1 MRYVDPRFQKAVL
14 KRLEALG
21 HGIFYL
27 ILRIAGQPGAYAL
40 LVPVVLIYVIAGR
53 RIHQLTS
60 PYLRRRFPK
69 HNLVERRR
77 DTFRICHSF
86 GQILVDR
93 AWLGLNRSARLYG
106 SLDGW
111 DTILGLIKQGK
122 GLVLLTAHVGNWQV
136 ALAHLKDL
144 PVPVHALMHYEEEVV
159 AKHYFDLRGESCP
172 FRIIKTDGFLGGVVE
187 AIAAIQR
194 GEVVTIMGDR
204 LAGGPSA
211 VVKFLDS
218 QVRFPVGVYRLAAAT
233 EAPIAVL
240 LAAKTGRQSYNLRV
254 WDVFHPTY
262 RDRKHREADLTAW
275 TGRFSKALDAYVTQ
289 FPYQWYNFYDFWNQ

>member
-1 MRYVDPRFQKAVL
+1 VRYIDPRFKKAVL

-27 ILRIAGQPGAYAL
+27 TLRIVGQPGAYAL
-40 LVPVVLIYVIAGR
+40 LIPVVLTYVSASR
-53 RIHQLTS
+53 RIHQLIF
-60 PYLRRRFPK
+60 PYLQRRFPK
-69 HNLVERRR
+69 HNPVERWQ

-93 AWLGLNRSARLYG
+93 AWLGLSRSARLHC

-111 DTILGLIKQGK
+111 DTILELIEQGK

-144 PVPVHALMHYEEEVV
+144 PVPVYALMHYEEEVV
-159 AKHYFDLRGESCP
+159 AKHYFDLCGESCP

-187 AIAAIQR
+187 ATAAIQR

-211 VVKFLDS
+211 TVKFLDS
-218 QVRFPVGVYRLAAAT
+218 RVRFPAGVYRLAAAT
-233 EAPIAVL
+233 GAPVAVL
-240 LAAKTGRQSYNLRV
+240 LAAKTGRQSYHLRL
-254 WDVFHPTY
+254 WDVFHPSY
-262 RDRKHREADLTAW
+262 RNREHREEDLTAW
-275 TGRFSKALDAYVTQ
+275 TNRFSKALEAYVTQ

>member
-1 MRYVDPRFQKAVL
+1 MQYVNPRLRKTVL

-27 ILRIAGQPGAYAL
+27 VLRITGQVGAYAL
-40 LVPVVLIYVIAGR
+40 LIPVVLAYCSFSR
-53 RIHQLTS
+53 RIHRLTS
-60 PYLRRRFPK
+60 PYLQRRFPK
-69 HNLVERRR
+69 HNLIKRWQ
-77 DTFRICHSF
+77 DTFRIVHSF

-93 AWLGLNRSARLYG
+93 AWLGLNRSARLNC

-111 DTILGLIKQGK
+111 DTILGLIEQGK

-187 AIAAIQR
+187 VTAAIQR

-204 LAGGPSA
+204 LAGGPNTP
-211 VVKFLDS
+211 VKFLDA
-218 QVRFPVGVYRLAAAT
+218 QVRFPAGVYRLAAAT
-233 EAPIAVL
+233 GAPVAVL
-240 LAAKTGRQSYNLRV
+240 LAAKTGRQSYRLRL
-254 WDVFHPTY
+254 WDVFHPSY
-262 RDRKHREADLTAW
+262 HSEHRKKDMIAW
-275 TGRFSKALDAYVTQ
+275 TGRFSKALEAYVTE
-289 FPYQWYNFYDFWNQ
+289 FPYQWYNFYDFWTQ